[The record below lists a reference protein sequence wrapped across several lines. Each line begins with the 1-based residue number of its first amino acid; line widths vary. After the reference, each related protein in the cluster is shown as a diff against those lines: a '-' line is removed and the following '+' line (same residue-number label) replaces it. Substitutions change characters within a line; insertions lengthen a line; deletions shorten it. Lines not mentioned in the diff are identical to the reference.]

1 MPILPCDRYQMEKPG
16 KRTQWRNS
24 EPGVCQMCGGEGELS
39 EEDLA
44 RKTEEQAEGIEGQ
57 IDSIE
62 QFAGNC
68 LTKAPTHPSPFGQ
81 PS

>member
-1 MPILPCDRYQMEKPG
+1 MEKPG
-16 KRTQWRNS
+16 KRTQVEKLGTRRL
-24 EPGVCQMCGGEGELS
+24 QMCGGEGESS